1 MNMYKVSFGSRI
13 VGSNDSVC
21 VMAES
26 EQAALNKGKLMLN
39 THKLVPDF
47 LNKYSRYS
55 VEKI

>member
-1 MNMYKVSFGSRI
+1 MNMYRVSFRSRI

-26 EQAALNKGKLMLN
+26 EQAALNKGKTMLN
-39 THKLVPDF
+39 THKFIPDF